1 MAEELISME
10 DMETIFEVTDSLGIH
25 RESVRVELTK
35 EDPGSIQKVADGM
48 VEITLPVNESAE
60 VFCRKLRI
68 DLEAMGYEPADS
80 VLSYDDDDEDDE
92 DTRPASGPKPRL
104 SCSQGA

>member
-1 MAEELISME
+1 MAEELIGME
-10 DMETIFEVTDSLGIH
+10 DMEAIFEVTDALGIH

-35 EDPGSIQKVADGM
+35 EDPGSIQRVADGM

-68 DLEAMGYEPADS
+68 DLEAMGFEPTDN
-80 VLSYDDDDEDDE
+80 VLGYDDDDDE
-92 DTRPASGPKPRL
+92 EESRPSSGPRPRL
-104 SCSQGA
+104 T

>member
-10 DMETIFEVTDSLGIH
+10 DMETIIEGTDSLGIH

-48 VEITLPVNESAE
+48 GEITLPVNESAE

-80 VLSYDDDDEDDE
+80 VLSYDDDDDEDDE

-104 SCSQGA
+104 S